1 MIATSCTDAK
11 ILLHFLYIY
20 IYITYHEALAFTF
33 LSLTLYPPRDPM
45 LAGYPVSV
53 FIILYNIC
61 QSNTNHKQYLL
72 LTNHLP
78 NSARKPK
85 GILRKRLRNISGR
98 LKM

>member
-61 QSNTNHKQYLL
+61 QSKTYDKVSFFNQSLAKFGQKIERDITKALV
-72 LTNHLP
+72 
-78 NSARKPK
+78 
-85 GILRKRLRNISGR
+85 
-98 LKM
+98 

>member
-61 QSNTNHKQYLL
+61 QSKTNDKVSFFNQSLAKFGQKIERDITKAL
-72 LTNHLP
+72 V
-78 NSARKPK
+78 
-85 GILRKRLRNISGR
+85 
-98 LKM
+98 